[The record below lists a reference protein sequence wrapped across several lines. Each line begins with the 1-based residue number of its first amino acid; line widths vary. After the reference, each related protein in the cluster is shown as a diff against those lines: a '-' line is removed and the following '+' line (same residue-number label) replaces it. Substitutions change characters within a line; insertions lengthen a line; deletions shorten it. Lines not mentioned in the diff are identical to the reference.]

1 MSGLRFFLRVLLA
14 LVLLGAARA
23 EALEVKQVLWG
34 CDGRVVPGRFNPVSV
49 LVANPGGGAYDGTMT
64 FAPTLGYGGPRG
76 AAYVQPVF
84 IGPQSARWVQFEA
97 FVGTGV
103 EEFSLIWGR
112 GAKERETFDRQLPT
126 GPPACVWLVDAADSF
141 ARPGAFKAF
150 PDQLF
155 PTTVAATD
163 GLDAVILDYAPR
175 WEPARREAFLDWLR
189 RGGTV
194 HLVQGANG
202 ELPVFTDT
210 LAVLNGGGETG
221 RVGAGQVVRH
231 RVARTELRPE
241 TLTARGFPPRE
252 LQTPQNPVVN
262 NFEETLYQ
270 RLASLTRPNVSWW
283 LLNSLT
289 FLYIALIGPVAWRLA
304 RRLDFRWAIAGFL
317 GVVALFGLAFS
328 IVGRRGYGES
338 QTVHSLS
345 IARSLGGARWDV
357 TQWLSAFATSSGQYT
372 LTHAAPANLYATS
385 SSDDA
390 ARGQILNGKDGKFL
404 ADIPL
409 FSSRTFTHRGVMQGD
424 DLGVTVEK
432 WETQSDGK
440 ELVSLKTLVLKIQSE
455 IASKALDV
463 SVRYGDRIYSMSK
476 AGDRLEFNDTHLR
489 MQLPAGNGTNGY
501 TVADA
506 TRPGLPIRD
515 FFNREKLQPLTYGFN
530 YYGNS
535 KATPAERL
543 REVLPLLQARAL
555 GAGEI
560 TPQITERPLPAN
572 QLQLLIAAPAPA
584 GFFMQ
589 GKGFGHENGVVLYVQ
604 DIFQP

>member
-1 MSGLRFFLRVLLA
+1 MSGPRFFLRVLFA

-23 EALEVKQVLWG
+23 EALEVRQVLWG
-34 CDGRVVPGRFNPVSV
+34 FDGRVVPGRFNPVSV
-49 LVANPGGGAYDGTMT
+49 LVANPGGGAFDGTLT

-97 FVGTGV
+97 FVGSGI
-103 EEFSLIWGR
+103 EEFSLAWGR

-175 WEPARREAFLDWLR
+175 WEPTRREAFLDWLR

-210 LAVLNGGGETG
+210 LAVLNGAGETG
-221 RVGAGQVVRH
+221 GVGAGQVVRH

-252 LQTPQNPVVN
+252 LQTPQNPVVH

-289 FLYIALIGPVAWRLA
+289 FLYIALIGPVAWRFA
-304 RRLDFRWAIAGFL
+304 RRVDFRWAIAGFL
-317 GVVALFGLAFS
+317 GVVVLFGLAFS

-345 IARSLGGARWDV
+345 IARSLGGTRWDV
-357 TQWLSAFATSSGQYT
+357 TQWLSAFATSSGEYT

-424 DLGVTVEK
+424 DVSVTVEK
-432 WETQSDGK
+432 WENGSENSGWPQDR
-440 ELVSLKTLVLKIQSE
+440 LLKALVLKTGAAFPANVIE
-455 IASKALDV
+455 VYALYGTRMHLLTRV
-463 SVRYGDRIYSMSK
+463 GDRYEMK
-476 AGDRLEFNDTHLR
+476 ASGVTIGDMF
-489 MQLPAGNGTNGY
+489 A
-501 TVADA
+501 
-506 TRPGLPIRD
+506 
-515 FFNREKLQPLTYGFN
+515 REKLQPLTYGYN
-530 YYGNS
+530 YYGTNKTAPS
-535 KATPAERL
+535 ERL
-543 REVLPLLQARAL
+543 REMLPLLRARAL
-555 GAGEI
+555 GVGEI
-560 TPQITERPLPAN
+560 TPQITERPLPSN

>member
-1 MSGLRFFLRVLLA
+1 MSGPRFFLRVLFALA
-14 LVLLGAARA
+14 LLGAACA

-34 CDGRVVPGRFNPVSV
+34 FDGKVVPGRFNIVSV
-49 LVANPGGGAYDGTMT
+49 LVANPGGTAFDGAMT
-64 FAPTLGYGGPRG
+64 LAPTMGFGGPRG

-84 IGPQSARWVQFEA
+84 IGPQSARWVQFEP
-97 FVGTGV
+97 FIGSGI
-103 EEFSLIWGR
+103 EEFSLVWGR

-126 GPPACVWLVDAADSF
+126 GPPSCVWLVDTNDALS
-141 ARPGAFKAF
+141 RPGAFKAF

-155 PTTVAATD
+155 PTTVSATD
-163 GLDAVILDYAPR
+163 GLDAVILDYVPR

-202 ELPVFTDT
+202 EMPVFTDT
-210 LAVLNGGGETG
+210 LAVLNGDGEIT

-231 RVARTELRPE
+231 RLARAELRPE
-241 TLTARGFPPRE
+241 TLTARGFPARE
-252 LQTPQNPVVN
+252 LQKPQNNPVVN

-357 TQWLSAFATSSGQYT
+357 TQWLSAFATSSGEYT

-385 SSDDA
+385 SNDDA
-390 ARGQILNGKDGKFL
+390 ARGQILSGKDGKFL
-404 ADIPL
+404 AEIPL
-409 FSSRTFTHRGVMQGD
+409 YSSRVFTHRGVMQGD

-432 WETQSDGK
+432 WETKSDGQGWI
-440 ELVSLKTLVLKIQSE
+440 LQTLSFKIGPGFPGEVQ
-455 IASKALDV
+455 DV
-463 SVRYGDRIYSMSK
+463 SVRFRNSIYALEKIGDRYELK
-476 AGDRLEFNDTHLR
+476 DGKGVLLANFF
-489 MQLPAGNGTNGY
+489 
-501 TVADA
+501 
-506 TRPGLPIRD
+506 TRD
-515 FFNREKLQPLTYGFN
+515 KLQPLTYGFN
-530 YYGNS
+530 YYGNNTT
-535 KATPAERL
+535 TPPDRL
-543 REVLPLLQARAL
+543 REVLPLLQAHAL

-560 TPQITERPLPAN
+560 TPQITERLLPTN

-584 GFFMQ
+584 GFHMQ

>member
-1 MSGLRFFLRVLLA
+1 MSGLRFFLRVFLA
-14 LVLLGAARA
+14 LVLLGAGRA

-34 CDGRVVPGRFNPVSV
+34 FDGRVVPGRFNPVSV
-49 LVANPGGGAYDGTMT
+49 LVANPGGGAFDGAMT
-64 FAPTLGYGGPRG
+64 LAPTLGFGGPRG

-97 FVGTGV
+97 FVGSGV
-103 EEFSLIWGR
+103 EEFSLVWGR
-112 GAKERETFDRQLPT
+112 GAKEREVFDRQLPT
-126 GPPACVWLVDAADSF
+126 GPPACVWLVDATDAF
-141 ARPGAFKAF
+141 GRPGAFKAF

-194 HLVQGANG
+194 HLVQGAKG

-210 LAVLNGGGETG
+210 LAVLNGDGETV

-252 LQTPQNPVVN
+252 LQTPNNPVVH

-289 FLYIALIGPVAWRLA
+289 FFYIALIGPVAWRLA
-304 RRLDFRWAIAGFL
+304 KRMDFRWTIAGFL

-357 TQWLSAFATSSGQYT
+357 TQWLSAFATSSGEYT

-385 SSDDA
+385 SNDDA

-409 FSSRTFTHRGVMQGD
+409 YSSRTFTHRGVMQGD
-424 DLGVTVEK
+424 DLGVRVEK
-432 WETQSDGK
+432 WESSQSKLSSLQLKPGPGFPKDAFEVAVVYRDRFYRMTPQDRVWRLVNDG
-440 ELVSLKTLVLKIQSE
+440 EPMIVPFI
-455 IASKALDV
+455 
-463 SVRYGDRIYSMSK
+463 
-476 AGDRLEFNDTHLR
+476 
-489 MQLPAGNGTNGY
+489 
-501 TVADA
+501 
-506 TRPGLPIRD
+506 
-515 FFNREKLQPLTYGFN
+515 REKLQPLTYSYN
-530 YYGNS
+530 YS
-535 KATPAERL
+535 STQAPPEALL
-543 REVLPLLQARAL
+543 REVIPLLQARVL
-555 GAGEI
+555 GSDNI
-560 TPQITERPLPAN
+560 TPHIPERPLPAN
-572 QLQLLIAAPAPA
+572 QLQLLIAAPGPP
-584 GFFMQ
+584 GFQMQ

>member
-1 MSGLRFFLRVLLA
+1 MSGPRFFLRVLFA
-14 LVLLGAARA
+14 LLLLGAGRA
-23 EALEVKQVLWG
+23 AALEVQQVLWG
-34 CDGRVVPGRFNPVSV
+34 FDGRVVPGRFNPVSV
-49 LVANPGGGAYDGTMT
+49 LMANPGGGAFDGPMT
-64 FAPTLGYGGPRG
+64 LAPTLGYGGPRG

-97 FVGTGV
+97 FAGSGV
-103 EEFSLIWGR
+103 EEFSLVWGR
-112 GAKERETFDRQLPT
+112 GAKDREAFDRQLPT
-126 GPPACVWLVDAADSF
+126 GPPACVWLVDASDAF

-194 HLVQGANG
+194 HLVQGAKG

-210 LAVLNGGGETG
+210 LAVLNGDGETV

-252 LQTPQNPVVN
+252 LQTPQNPVVH

-304 RRLDFRWAIAGFL
+304 RRMDFRWTIAGFL

-357 TQWLSAFATSSGQYT
+357 TQWLSAFATSSGEYT

-385 SSDDA
+385 SNDDA
-390 ARGQILNGKDGKFL
+390 ARGQILSGKDGKFL
-404 ADIPL
+404 AEIPL

-424 DLGVTVEK
+424 DASVTVEK
-432 WETQSDGK
+432 WESGS
-440 ELVSLKTLVLKIQSE
+440 ENSGWPHGRLLKALVLKTGPGFPRDVIEMS
-455 IASKALDV
+455 AL
-463 SVRYGDRIYSMSK
+463 YGDRIY
-476 AGDRLEFNDTHLR
+476 ALARVGDRYELKDGSGTPIGDLFEVNKLR
-489 MQLPAGNGTNGY
+489 
-501 TVADA
+501 
-506 TRPGLPIRD
+506 
-515 FFNREKLQPLTYGFN
+515 PLTNNFTYG
-530 YYGNS
+530 GNN
-535 KATPAERL
+535 TQPAERL

-555 GAGEI
+555 GTDAI
-560 TPQITERPLPAN
+560 TPRIPERPLPAN
-572 QLQLLIAAPAPA
+572 QLQLLIAAPAPP
-584 GFFMQ
+584 GFHMQ
-589 GKGFGHENGVVLYVQ
+589 GKGFGHENGMVLYVQ

>member
-1 MSGLRFFLRVLLA
+1 MERAPPFTYARAHMSGPHFFLRVLLA
-14 LVLLGAARA
+14 FVLFGAARV
-23 EALEVKQVLWG
+23 EALEVRQVLWG
-34 CDGRVVPGRFNPVSV
+34 FDGRVVPGRFNPVAV
-49 LVANPGGGAYDGTMT
+49 LVANPGGGAFDGEMT
-64 FAPTLGYGGPRG
+64 LAPTLGYGGPRG

-97 FVGTGV
+97 FIGSGA
-103 EEFSLIWGR
+103 EEFSLVWGR

-194 HLVQGANG
+194 HLVHGANG
-202 ELPVFTDT
+202 GLPVFTDT
-210 LAVLNGGGETG
+210 LAVLNGDGETA

-252 LQTPQNPVVN
+252 LQTPQNPAVT

-289 FLYIALIGPVAWRLA
+289 FFYIALIGPVAWRLA
-304 RRLDFRWAIAGFL
+304 RRMDFRWTIAGFL

-345 IARSLGGARWDV
+345 IARSLGGPRWDV

-385 SSDDA
+385 TSDDA
-390 ARGQILNGKDGKFL
+390 ASGQILNGKDGKLL

-424 DLGVTVEK
+424 DFGVVVEK

-440 ELVSLKTLVLKIQSE
+440 ELASPVLKTLVLKIGSGFPSE
-455 IASKALDV
+455 VLDV
-463 SVRYGDRIYSMSK
+463 SVRHRNRIYSMWKDRGRYELK
-476 AGDRLEFNDTHLR
+476 AGDGV
-489 MQLPAGNGTNGY
+489 MM
-501 TVADA
+501 AD
-506 TRPGLPIRD
+506 L
-515 FFNREKLQPLTYGFN
+515 FNREKLQPLTYGFN

-555 GAGEI
+555 GAGDI
-560 TPQITERPLPAN
+560 TPQISQRPLPAN

-584 GFFMQ
+584 GFQMQ
-589 GKGFGHENGVVLYVQ
+589 GQGFGHENGVVLYVQ

>member
-1 MSGLRFFLRVLLA
+1 MSGSGFFLRVFIV
-14 LVLLGAARA
+14 LVLLGAGRV
-23 EALEVKQVLWG
+23 EALEVQQILWG
-34 CDGRVVPGRFNPVSV
+34 FDGRVVPGRFNPVSV
-49 LVANPGGGAYDGTMT
+49 LVANPGGAAFDGAMT
-64 FAPTLGYGGPRG
+64 LAPTLGFGGPRG
-76 AAYVQPVF
+76 ASYVQPTF

-97 FVGTGV
+97 FIGSGV
-103 EEFSLIWGR
+103 EEFALVWGR
-112 GAKERETFDRQLPT
+112 GARERETFDRQLPT
-126 GPPACVWLVDAADSF
+126 GPPACVWLVDANDTF

-163 GLDAVILDYAPR
+163 GLDAVILDYTPR

-210 LAVLNGGGETG
+210 LAVLNSDGETT
-221 RVGAGQVVRH
+221 RVSAGQVVRH
-231 RVARTELRPE
+231 RLSRAELRSE

-252 LQTPQNPVVN
+252 LQTPQNPVVH

-270 RLASLTRPNVSWW
+270 RLASLTRPKVSWW
-283 LLNSLT
+283 LLNLLT
-289 FLYIALIGPVAWRLA
+289 FFYIALIGPVAWRLA
-304 RRLDFRWAIAGFL
+304 KRMDFRWTIAGFL

-385 SSDDA
+385 TSDDA
-390 ARGQILNGKDGKFL
+390 ARGQIFNGKDGKFF
-404 ADIPL
+404 AEIPL
-409 FSSRTFTHRGVMQGD
+409 FSSRVFTHRGVMQGD

-432 WETQSDGK
+432 WETKSEGK
-440 ELVSLKTLVLKIQSE
+440 ELASPALKTLVVKIGTGFPSE
-455 IASKALDV
+455 VLDI
-463 SVRYGDRIYSMSK
+463 SVRHRNRIYSMSK
-476 AGDRLEFNDTHLR
+476 AGDRYELKDGHGVTIGDL
-489 MQLPAGNGTNGY
+489 
-501 TVADA
+501 
-506 TRPGLPIRD
+506 
-515 FFNREKLQPLTYGFN
+515 FNREKLQPLTYGN
-530 YYGNS
+530 YYGDNHG
-535 KATPAERL
+535 TPAAHL
-543 REVLPLLQARAL
+543 RGTLPLLLARAL

-572 QLQLLIAAPAPA
+572 QLQLLIAAPSPPS
-584 GFFMQ
+584 FHMQ
-589 GKGFGHENGVVLYVQ
+589 GKGFGHENGMVLYVQ

>member
-1 MSGLRFFLRVLLA
+1 MPGPRFFLRVLFA
-14 LVLLGAARA
+14 LMLLGAVRA
-23 EALEVKQVLWG
+23 EALEMRQVLWG
-34 CDGRVVPGRFNPVSV
+34 FDGRVVPGRFNPVSV
-49 LVANPGGGAYDGTMT
+49 LMANPGGAAFDGTLT

-84 IGPQSARWVQFEA
+84 VGPGGERWVQFET
-97 FVGTGV
+97 FIGSGV
-103 EEFSLIWGR
+103 EEFSVIWGR
-112 GAKERETFDRQLPT
+112 GAKEREVFDRQLPT
-126 GPPACVWLVDAADSF
+126 GPPACVWLVDASNAF

-194 HLVQGANG
+194 HLVHGANG

-210 LAVLNGGGETG
+210 LAALNGDGETL

-231 RVARTELRPE
+231 SVPRTELRPE
-241 TLTARGFPPRE
+241 TLLARGFPPRE
-252 LQTPQNPVVN
+252 LLTPQNPVVH

-270 RLASLTRPNVSWW
+270 RLSSLTRPKVSWW
-283 LLNSLT
+283 ILNSLT
-289 FLYIALIGPVAWRLA
+289 FLYIAVIGPVAWRMA
-304 RRLDFRWAIAGFL
+304 RRMDFRWSIAGFL
-317 GVVALFGLAFS
+317 GAVALFGAAFS

-385 SSDDA
+385 ASDDA
-390 ARGQILNGKDGKFL
+390 ARGQIFNGKDGKFL

-409 FSSRTFTHRGVMQGD
+409 FSSRVFTHRGVMQGD
-424 DLGVTVEK
+424 DLGTEVEK
-432 WETQSDGK
+432 WETGQSQLSALRIKPGPGFPKDVISVSALCRGRLFTLALRNGAW
-440 ELVSLKTLVLKIQSE
+440 EL
-455 IASKALDV
+455 
-463 SVRYGDRIYSMSK
+463 GDS
-476 AGDRLEFNDTHLR
+476 
-489 MQLPAGNGTNGY
+489 GTPLAEVFG
-501 TVADA
+501 
-506 TRPGLPIRD
+506 
-515 FFNREKLQPLTYGFN
+515 REKLQPLTYNNRYSISNTSPEDGL
-530 YYGNS
+530 S
-535 KATPAERL
+535 
-543 REVLPLLQARAL
+543 VMLPLLQARAL
-555 GAGEI
+555 GAGEMSR
-560 TPQITERPLPAN
+560 QVSERALPPN
-572 QLQLLIAAPAPA
+572 QARLLIAARAPA
-584 GFFMQ
+584 GFHMK

>member
-1 MSGLRFFLRVLLA
+1 MSGPRFLLRVLFA

-23 EALEVKQVLWG
+23 EALEVQQVLWG
-34 CDGRVVPGRFNPVSV
+34 FDGRVVPGRFNPVSV
-49 LVANPGGGAYDGTMT
+49 LMANPGGGTFDGSMT
-64 FAPTLGYGGPRG
+64 LAPTLGYGGPRG

-97 FVGTGV
+97 FIGSGV
-103 EEFSLIWGR
+103 EEFTLVWGR
-112 GAKERETFDRQLPT
+112 GAKEREAFDRQLPT
-126 GPPACVWLVDAADSF
+126 GPPACVWLVDAGDAF

-202 ELPVFTDT
+202 ELPVFADT
-210 LAVLNGGGETG
+210 LAALNGGDETT

-231 RVARTELRPE
+231 RLPRTELRPE

-252 LQTPQNPVVN
+252 LLKPQNPVVH

-270 RLASLTRPNVSWW
+270 RLASLTRPKVSWW

-304 RRLDFRWAIAGFL
+304 KRMDFRWTIAGFL
-317 GVVALFGLAFS
+317 GVVALFGVAFS
-328 IVGRRGYGES
+328 IIGRRGYGES

-372 LTHAAPANLYATS
+372 LTHAAPANFYATS

-404 ADIPL
+404 AEIPL
-409 FSSRTFTHRGVMQGD
+409 FSSRVFTHRAVMQGD

-432 WETQSDGK
+432 WEVNRTVLSTLKLKPGPGFPKEAFNVAALYRDRVYKLKLHEGAWELDG
-440 ELVSLKTLVLKIQSE
+440 TGE
-455 IASKALDV
+455 ILSAVFS
-463 SVRYGDRIYSMSK
+463 
-476 AGDRLEFNDTHLR
+476 
-489 MQLPAGNGTNGY
+489 
-501 TVADA
+501 
-506 TRPGLPIRD
+506 
-515 FFNREKLQPLTYGFN
+515 REKLQPLTYGFN
-530 YYGNS
+530 YYGNNTT
-535 KATPAERL
+535 APPDRL

-555 GAGEI
+555 GEGDI
-560 TPQITERPLPAN
+560 TPQISERPIPKNL
-572 QLQLLIAAPAPA
+572 LRLLIAAPAPPS
-584 GFFMQ
+584 FHMQ
-589 GKGFGHENGVVLYVQ
+589 GQGFGHENGVVLYVQ

>member
-1 MSGLRFFLRVLLA
+1 MERARAFTYAPALMSGPRFFLRVLLA
-14 LVLLGAARA
+14 FVLLGAARA
-23 EALEVKQVLWG
+23 EALEVRQVLWG
-34 CDGRVVPGRFNPVSV
+34 FDGKVVPGRFNIVSV
-49 LVANPGGGAYDGTMT
+49 LVANPDGGAFDGTMT
-64 FAPTLGYGGPRG
+64 LAPTLGFGGPRG
-76 AAYVQPVF
+76 AAYAQPVF

-97 FVGTGV
+97 FVGSGI
-103 EEFSLIWGR
+103 EEFSLVWGR
-112 GAKERETFDRQLPT
+112 GAKEREAFDRQLPT
-126 GPPACVWLVDAADSF
+126 GPPACVWLMDANDAF

-210 LAVLNGGGETG
+210 LAALNGDGETT

-252 LQTPQNPVVN
+252 LQTPQNPVVH

-289 FLYIALIGPVAWRLA
+289 FLYIALIGPVAWRTA
-304 RRLDFRWAIAGFL
+304 RRMDFRWTIAGFL

-357 TQWLSAFATSSGQYT
+357 TQWLSAFATSSGEYT

-385 SSDDA
+385 TNDDA

-432 WETQSDGK
+432 WEVKVNEVQPAIPARLT
-440 ELVSLKTLVLKIQSE
+440 LILKTGPAFPSG
-455 IASKALDV
+455 ALDV
-463 SVRYGDRIYSMSK
+463 SVRYRNHIYPLSKNGDSYVAFDYS
-476 AGDRLEFNDTHLR
+476 G
-489 MQLPAGNGTNGY
+489 
-501 TVADA
+501 V
-506 TRPGLPIRD
+506 PISEL
-515 FFNREKLQPLTYGFN
+515 FNREKLQPLTYGFN
-530 YYGNS
+530 YYGNNNN
-535 KATPAERL
+535 TPAARL
-543 REVLPLLQARAL
+543 REVLPLLQAHAL

-560 TPQITERPLPAN
+560 TPQITERPLPTN

-584 GFFMQ
+584 GFYMQ
-589 GKGFGHENGVVLYVQ
+589 GQGFGHENGVVLYVQ